1 MFASVVMTARLGLLN
16 NQREYGVNDI
26 GVVLS
31 PSAAQDEVFSLLD
44 IEDVLDPPDL
54 DAGRTTYHYGIS
66 LIPSLDVVDG
76 SDMTDSTVSEDEED
90 YINCWN
96 PYCKCI
102 KPLWSWRK
110 VKHLTALF
118 VLVFVTCLVYQ
129 LQQQAPRPRCVPCRD
144 PVSSCRMVN

>member
-1 MFASVVMTARLGLLN
+1 MTARTGLLN

-54 DAGRTTYHYGIS
+54 DAGRATFQYGVS
-66 LIPSLDVVDG
+66 VIPSLDVA
-76 SDMTDSTVSEDEED
+76 DMTDSTVSEDEED

-102 KPLWSWRK
+102 AA
-110 VKHLTALF
+110 V
-118 VLVFVTCLVYQ
+118 VLVQSKLSDRIIPCGVYDFSSIPATATGAQSTLCTVYGPGKQ
-129 LQQQAPRPRCVPCRD
+129 LPHG
-144 PVSSCRMVN
+144 